1 MNSGVLL
8 AYLLVSGIIL
18 ISGYITYKLLL
29 SRMKMHA
36 LNRGVIIAIYALSAI
51 TPCALIFT
59 KSSTENTATI
69 MSVNKTDKDMTS
81 GNSDIIIGESE
92 VSSAV
97 TGLSDTSI
105 TETAPEKPQPF
116 DVKTAIIS
124 VLCAGATIVV
134 FQLFATIAWV
144 ITLLRKGNLYKLGH
158 VRIIMLRDTSIS
170 PFSWFN
176 LIFISRKDYYADG
189 AMILEHELNHIRRH
203 HSADLAIAELFCI
216 VMWWNPAVWFLKRE
230 LNAVHEFQADS
241 DVIASGVSVSDY
253 QMLLVRK
260 AAGARMPL
268 VGSHLNSC
276 KLKQRFKMMR
286 EHDASKASRM
296 KAFAVLPMMT
306 IAMMAAGMTEVG
318 NILRSVSVKDVPFL
332 ETRSSLRYIQ
342 PTVQNKAKDRKE
354 DIKTASDRL
363 SGKADKAETSESA
376 PISNPIQRNSTD
388 PEEYSDEIQWAEII
402 DTTESETPS
411 DYAEYNSNSTS
422 NTSDSRLSI
431 ITTNLVS
438 ETHSSNPE
446 EYSDRTQWAEVIKE
460 EIAESQVVYEVVRT
474 PADHRDGR
482 AKNDRHNTTKIRKNV
497 RSQN

>member
-1 MNSGVLL
+1 
-8 AYLLVSGIIL
+8 
-18 ISGYITYKLLL
+18 
-29 SRMKMHA
+29 
-36 LNRGVIIAIYALSAI
+36 
-51 TPCALIFT
+51 
-59 KSSTENTATI
+59 
-69 MSVNKTDKDMTS
+69 
-81 GNSDIIIGESE
+81 
-92 VSSAV
+92 
-97 TGLSDTSI
+97 
-105 TETAPEKPQPF
+105 
-116 DVKTAIIS
+116 
-124 VLCAGATIVV
+124 
-134 FQLFATIAWV
+134 
-144 ITLLRKGNLYKLGH
+144 
-158 VRIIMLRDTSIS
+158 
-170 PFSWFN
+170 
-176 LIFISRKDYYADG
+176 
-189 AMILEHELNHIRRH
+189 
-203 HSADLAIAELFCI
+203 
-216 VMWWNPAVWFLKRE
+216 
-230 LNAVHEFQADS
+230 
-241 DVIASGVSVSDY
+241 
-253 QMLLVRK
+253 
-260 AAGARMPL
+260 
-268 VGSHLNSC
+268 
-276 KLKQRFKMMR
+276 MR

-402 DTTESETPS
+402 DTTESETSS

>member
-1 MNSGVLL
+1 
-8 AYLLVSGIIL
+8 
-18 ISGYITYKLLL
+18 
-29 SRMKMHA
+29 MKMHA

-124 VLCAGATIVV
+124 VLCAGANIVV
-134 FQLFATIAWV
+134 
-144 ITLLRKGNLYKLGH
+144 
-158 VRIIMLRDTSIS
+158 S

-402 DTTESETPS
+402 DTTESETSS